1 MDYVN
6 TGPSKP
12 GIKAIKRV
20 VVHLE
25 QVCIENIHF
34 EAYTTELGELLQARN
49 LDPTKLIVKLSSPR
63 VHRKDGPTTK
73 LGSKIVD
80 ECQLAPS
87 DSDKGMSQRLFTYL
101 MNASPS
107 DQSDMKMIIN
117 PPLQDV
123 WRKKIAASS
132 SQLRLHDLGDAFL
145 HAIDEVI
152 CKMTNYRQLVPCDP
166 VLSNNR
172 SILFYFLQTKVYW
185 VVITCYFN
193 KFVLEDFD
201 WYSPSYER
209 VRCFK
214 DMDIDLIT
222 EDLPETLKIA
232 LTDHSGNGVFPP
244 VDTIKIIMRQT
255 SHYKKYMAARLG
267 CLVNNAVK
275 AFEIYVS
282 QIDPSSKE
290 SRFTKPLY
298 KYIRAMKNG
307 KKFEIVRSR
316 GRHTNTIITF
326 LELMDEIDPDYSQ
339 SRQLRLAPMS
349 QKEFFLKLTNV
360 CQKNIKR
367 ANKPCKF
374 GMFFISPTAQSRIL
388 AVTQHPE
395 QLRSG
400 DLILD
405 LLNQNQKYLKA
416 LANEHNKNK
425 NKALASQIPSVP
437 RANSGSKRKP
447 SPSPARQSA
456 SSSGLQAMDVDDDAE
471 VCICSMPNR
480 VCRAKKHMRLKCD
493 VRK

>member
-1 MDYVN
+1 
-6 TGPSKP
+6 
-12 GIKAIKRV
+12 
-20 VVHLE
+20 
-25 QVCIENIHF
+25 
-34 EAYTTELGELLQARN
+34 
-49 LDPTKLIVKLSSPR
+49 
-63 VHRKDGPTTK
+63 
-73 LGSKIVD
+73 
-80 ECQLAPS
+80 
-87 DSDKGMSQRLFTYL
+87 
-101 MNASPS
+101 
-107 DQSDMKMIIN
+107 
-117 PPLQDV
+117 
-123 WRKKIAASS
+123 
-132 SQLRLHDLGDAFL
+132 
-145 HAIDEVI
+145 
-152 CKMTNYRQLVPCDP
+152 
-166 VLSNNR
+166 
-172 SILFYFLQTKVYW
+172 
-185 VVITCYFN
+185 
-193 KFVLEDFD
+193 
-201 WYSPSYER
+201 
-209 VRCFK
+209 
-214 DMDIDLIT
+214 
-222 EDLPETLKIA
+222 
-232 LTDHSGNGVFPP
+232 
-244 VDTIKIIMRQT
+244 
-255 SHYKKYMAARLG
+255 
-267 CLVNNAVK
+267 
-275 AFEIYVS
+275 
-282 QIDPSSKE
+282 
-290 SRFTKPLY
+290 
-298 KYIRAMKNG
+298 MKNG